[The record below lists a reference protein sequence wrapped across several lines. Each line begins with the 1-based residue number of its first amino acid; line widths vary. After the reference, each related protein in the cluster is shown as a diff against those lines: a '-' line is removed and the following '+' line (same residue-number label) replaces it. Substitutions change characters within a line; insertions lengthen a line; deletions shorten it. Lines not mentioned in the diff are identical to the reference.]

1 MNLKHL
7 AIRLHADESTDASE
21 FQRRARV
28 LQSLWREEQ
37 VYLCGEHS
45 GRLLGSRLMPEDAK
59 TLKNY
64 LTETIRGVVED
75 EVCNKKASEGKLF
88 GKPRIFNDL
97 LSSQPLCF
105 NLFGELT
112 QDLALAS
119 KVIKTMTAGRFAEV
133 TKIDFEYS
141 PGRRDPRYLNDR
153 SAFDVFLLCRTAAG
167 KEGFIGI
174 EVKYHENL
182 QGPPGEHK
190 QRYDEVANQMECFG
204 KDHEPLK
211 KTPFQQIWRDHLLT
225 GITCIVDN
233 YDDELFVTLYPKDNT
248 HVSTA
253 LSEYRNHLTNEKT
266 FASWTLE
273 DFVAALRLHSDALW
287 ISAFTDRYLAFDK
300 IDESLIEGSCNSNAQ

>member
-7 AIRLHADESTDASE
+7 AISLHADEATDASE
-21 FQRRARV
+21 FQQRARV

-37 VYLCGEHS
+37 GYRCGEHQGS
-45 GRLLGSRLMPEDAK
+45 KGTRLLGSRLMPEDAK

-75 EVCNKKASEGKLF
+75 EVCNIKASEGKLF

-112 QDLALAS
+112 QDLPLAS
-119 KVIKTMTAGRFAEV
+119 AVVSDMTAGRFTEV

-153 SAFDVFLLCRTAAG
+153 SAFDVFLRCRTAKGG
-167 KEGFIGI
+167 KGFIGI

-182 QGPPGEHK
+182 AGKSGDDKKEYSIIA
-190 QRYDEVANQMECFG
+190 RQMECFRG
-204 KDHEPLK
+204 NLEPLK
-211 KTPFQQIWRDHLLT
+211 QSPLQQIWRDHLLA
-225 GITCIVDN
+225 GITRIVDN
-233 YDDELFVTLYPKDNT
+233 YDDSLFVTLYPKDNT

-253 LSEYRNHLTNEKT
+253 LSAYRTHLTNEDS

-273 DFVAALRLHSDALW
+273 DFVAALRSHSDALW
-287 ISAFTDRYLAFDK
+287 ITAFTDRYLAFDK
-300 IDESLIEGSCNSNAQ
+300 IDQHL

>member
-1 MNLKHL
+1 MNQKHL
-7 AIRLHADESTDASE
+7 AIRLHADETIDASA
-21 FQRRARV
+21 FQQRARM

-37 VYLCGEHS
+37 GYLCGEHKGS
-45 GRLLGSRLMPEDAK
+45 RVTRLLGSRLMPEDAK

-75 EVCNKKASEGKLF
+75 EVCNIKASEGKLF

-119 KVIKTMTAGRFAEV
+119 AVVRDMTAGRFKEV

-153 SAFDVFLLCRTAAG
+153 SAFDIFLRCQTATG

-182 QGPPGEHK
+182 QGPHGDPK
-190 QRYDEVANQMECFG
+190 PLYSDVANKMGCF
-204 KDHEPLK
+204 KSDHAPLK
-211 KTPFQQIWRDHLLT
+211 QSPLQQIWRDHLLA
-225 GITCIVDN
+225 GITRIVDT
-233 YDDELFVTLYPKDNT
+233 YDDGLFVTLYPKDNT

-253 LSEYRNHLTNEKT
+253 LSAYRTHLTNEDS

-273 DFVAALRLHSDALW
+273 DFVAALRSHSEAPW
-287 ISAFTDRYLAFDK
+287 IASFNDRYLAFEKVDK
-300 IDESLIEGSCNSNAQ
+300 LLTGTPQL